1 MKVAYLR
8 VSSTSQSLEIQ
19 REAVSKLNIQKI
31 FEEKVSGT
39 STKGRDKLKECL
51 DFVREGDELVITRID
66 RLARSVLDLQLIVKE
81 LNDKGVILT
90 ATEQP
95 ISTKDATS
103 KCFLDMLGV
112 FAELE
117 TNLRKER
124 QMEGIAK
131 AKAKG
136 VYKGGKKKI
145 NVEEIIRLKAEGYG
159 ATKIAKELNIHRDSV
174 YRLLKKWS
182 IKYNS
187 FLAVE
192 LSGSG
197 AMQPLISK
205 RKRQQEIFTQ
215 MPQLSLQR
223 QLSKKKSTHMPL

>member
-19 REAVSKLNIQKI
+19 REAASKLNIQKI

-174 YRLLKKWS
+174 YRLLKK
-182 IKYNS
+182 
-187 FLAVE
+187 
-192 LSGSG
+192 
-197 AMQPLISK
+197 
-205 RKRQQEIFTQ
+205 
-215 MPQLSLQR
+215 
-223 QLSKKKSTHMPL
+223 

>member
-19 REAVSKLNIQKI
+19 REAVSKLNIQII

-39 STKGRDKLKECL
+39 STQGRDKLKECL

-174 YRLLKKWS
+174 YRLLKK
-182 IKYNS
+182 
-187 FLAVE
+187 
-192 LSGSG
+192 
-197 AMQPLISK
+197 
-205 RKRQQEIFTQ
+205 
-215 MPQLSLQR
+215 
-223 QLSKKKSTHMPL
+223 